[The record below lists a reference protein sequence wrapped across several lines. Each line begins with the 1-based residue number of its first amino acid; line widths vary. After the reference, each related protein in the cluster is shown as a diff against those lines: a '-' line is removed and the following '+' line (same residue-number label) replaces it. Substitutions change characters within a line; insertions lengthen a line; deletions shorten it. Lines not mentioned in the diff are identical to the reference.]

1 MGGEVALAFAAG
13 LLSFATPCVLPLVP
27 GYLSVVSGIE
37 ADALQHG
44 GRPAATRVMAATVP
58 FVIGFTIVFA
68 LAGAAAGAFGG
79 AADAWRPVLIKAAG
93 LVIVAMGFALA
104 GVLPLPFLERLIAP
118 PPGERARRSPV
129 LLGGAFALC
138 FAPCLGPVLASLLAL
153 ASSQETAARGAALLA
168 VYSLGLALPF
178 FAVGAAYG
186 HAMGAFR
193 WLRDRQAIVRAVSGA
208 VLVAFGLLL
217 FFDRLWWLNVPL
229 NRLLTSLGLDGL
241 PRL

>member
-1 MGGEVALAFAAG
+1 
-13 LLSFATPCVLPLVP
+13 
-27 GYLSVVSGIE
+27 
-37 ADALQHG
+37 
-44 GRPAATRVMAATVP
+44 MAATVP

-93 LVIVAMGFALA
+93 LHASWPWASRSPA
-104 GVLPLPFLERLIAP
+104 CCRCRSWSAWS
-118 PPGERARRSPV
+118 RRRRATAHAARRCCS
-129 LLGGAFALC
+129 A
-138 FAPCLGPVLASLLAL
+138 APSRSASRRASGPVLASLLAL
-153 ASSQETAARGAALLA
+153 ASSQETAAAGRGAARGLLA
-168 VYSLGLALPF
+168 RASPCRSSPS
-178 FAVGAAYG
+178 GAAYG

-193 WLRDRQAIVRAVSGA
+193 WLRDRQDVVRAVSGA

-229 NRLLTSLGLDGL
+229 NRSLTSLGLDGL